1 MPQGFSSDGHEVN
14 DVGRLRMTGTVL
26 FSSFLTRMRFYETR
40 LFGLK
45 ATMKAAGERER
56 ERERSSKTERSEIVL
71 WPRS

>member
-26 FSSFLTRMRFYETR
+26 FSSFLTRMRFSKTR

-45 ATMKAAGERER
+45 ATMKAAGKRERER
-56 ERERSSKTERSEIVL
+56 EREIFQDREK
-71 WPRS
+71 